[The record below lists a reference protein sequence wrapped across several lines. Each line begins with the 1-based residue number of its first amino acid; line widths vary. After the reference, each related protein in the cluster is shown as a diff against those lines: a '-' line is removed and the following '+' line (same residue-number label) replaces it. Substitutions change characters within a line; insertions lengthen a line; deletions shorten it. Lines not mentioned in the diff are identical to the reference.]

1 MQRIID
7 FIHNLST
14 DGVNV
19 IVITENPDVF
29 NGMNNI
35 SAVGDWN
42 DSWKLVDEKVGENR
56 RILHLDNS
64 SVGLQELDGVETYVQ
79 AGILEGS
86 MLWINSIED
95 KLPTQLAHEV
105 FNQLRHL
112 VVILNGKDFYTSLE
126 TLKSKLPDYKHQ
138 DFIVGPHSKKQDSDE
153 LFYYRP
159 QALTLIIEWPRM
171 VDRESVCCKKCLGNI

>member
-1 MQRIID
+1 MQRIKN

-19 IVITENPDVF
+19 IVITENPDDFENMDGITV
-29 NGMNNI
+29 
-35 SAVGDWN
+35 VGDWN

-56 RILHLDNS
+56 RILNLDNLYD
-64 SVGLQELDGVETYVQ
+64 GLQELDGVETYVQ
-79 AGILEGS
+79 AGVLNDS
-86 MLWINSIED
+86 LLWINSIED
-95 KLPTQLAHEV
+95 KLPRQEAHEV
-105 FNQLRHL
+105 FNQLKHL

-138 DFIVGPHSKKQDSDE
+138 DFIVGPLSNKQDSDE

-171 VDRESVCCKKCLGNI
+171 VDREGVPK

>member
-1 MQRIID
+1 MQRIIN

-19 IVITENPDVF
+19 IVITENPEDF
-29 NGMNNI
+29 ENTDRI

-42 DSWKLVDEKVGENR
+42 DSWKLVDEKIGENR
-56 RILHLDNS
+56 RILNFDDLPDDM
-64 SVGLQELDGVETYVQ
+64 QELHGVETYVQ
-79 AGILEGS
+79 AGILDDS
-86 MLWINSIED
+86 LLWINSIED
-95 KLPTQLAHEV
+95 KLSKQKAHEI
-105 FNQLRHL
+105 FHQLKHL

-138 DFIVGPHSKKQDSDE
+138 DFIVGPLSNKQDSDE

-171 VDRESVCCKKCLGNI
+171 VDREGV

>member
-1 MQRIID
+1 MQRIIN

-19 IVITENPDVF
+19 IVITENPEDF
-29 NGMNNI
+29 GNTDRI

-56 RILHLDNS
+56 CILNLDNLTDD
-64 SVGLQELDGVETYVQ
+64 LQELDGVEIYVQ
-79 AGILEGS
+79 AGILDDS
-86 MLWINSIED
+86 LLWINSIED
-95 KLPTQLAHEV
+95 KLPKQKAHEI
-105 FNQLRHL
+105 FNHLKHL

-138 DFIVGPHSKKQDSDE
+138 DFIVGPLSNKQDSE
-153 LFYYRP
+153 GLFYYRP

-171 VDRESVCCKKCLGNI
+171 VDREGVSEKQAG